1 MAKRKPKVRV
11 VFRDKSGKFLP
22 QAKRFTK
29 EVAMVQAVRNGY
41 YTILSEKGLSS
52 KDLVQVLS
60 RTEYE
65 SLHEAL
71 EPVGYFKSSK
81 KYRAWDI
88 AEKIDKTKGIR
99 RQDLKFTIEVDDGGR
114 KKSFS
119 FYHHIKKNSKSSY
132 QLFRRI
138 NQEIGLERM
147 FLYDKVGGKFLPD
160 RTGKKVTLIGIKMEK
175 VV

>member
-1 MAKRKPKVRV
+1 MAKNRTKSKVI
-11 VFRDKSGKFLP
+11 FRDGLGRFLP

-29 EVAMVQAVRNGY
+29 DVAMIQAVRNGRY
-41 YTILSEKGLSS
+41 IKLADRPLQS
-52 KDLVQVLS
+52 KDLTQILS

-71 EPVGYFKSSK
+71 ESVKNYTSK
-81 KYRAWDI
+81 KKYKAWDI
-88 AEKIDKTKGIR
+88 AEQIDKTKGIR
-99 RQDLKFTIEVDDGGR
+99 RKDMKFTIEVDDGGR

-119 FYHHIKKNSKSSY
+119 FYHQIKKNSTSSY

-138 NQEIGLERM
+138 NQELGLERM
-147 FLYDKVGGKFLPD
+147 FLYDKVGGKLLPD
-160 RTGKKVTLIGIKMEK
+160 RTGKKVTLIGIRMEK